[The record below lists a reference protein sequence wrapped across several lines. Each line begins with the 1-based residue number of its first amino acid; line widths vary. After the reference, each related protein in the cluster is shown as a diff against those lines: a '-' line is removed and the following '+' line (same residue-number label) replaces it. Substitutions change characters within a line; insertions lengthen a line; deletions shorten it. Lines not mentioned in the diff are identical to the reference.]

1 MLCSQNLDKLIF
13 KQCGHKLDVAAGN
26 VVFGLIVFF
35 AVAGNI
41 TFASKIIKLRFPFE
55 TVTRPQDHG
64 SCVDCFLQAKSQ
76 LRLAP
81 SLRHFKN
88 ICFPVSCIF
97 FFFAK
102 MNPKTGCF
110 SLEESIL
117 HVKHCCSADLFN
129 FECGQ
134 ASGVC
139 ELVPWNNL

>member
-117 HVKHCCSADLFN
+117 HVKHCYSADLFN